1 MGNEGKH
8 VKVHY
13 VGTLDDGTEFD
24 SSRRRGEPLEFE
36 CMAGQMIPGFDR
48 AVRDMAVGEV
58 RTVRLEPAD
67 AYGERRPE
75 LVQTIPL
82 SQLPGAERLKV
93 GERIMVRTSGGPV
106 PTTVVGKTDDTITFD
121 LNSEMAGKAL
131 TFEIELLEVS
141 DE

>member
-1 MGNEGKH
+1 MSNEGRH

-24 SSRRRGEPLEFE
+24 SSRRRGEPLEFV

-67 AYGERRPE
+67 AYGEHRPE

-82 SQLPGAERLKV
+82 SQLPGAERLNV
-93 GERIMVRTSGGPV
+93 GDRIVVRTTAGPV
-106 PTTVVGKTDDTITFD
+106 PTTVVGKTDDAITFD

-131 TFEIELLEVS
+131 TFEIELLEVA